1 MRISDWSSDVCS
13 SDLAGR
19 RDGAL
24 DSDRQAADRSRDR
37 YGCRTHRLRLAAGLV
52 MKVDVITLFPE
63 LVEQVTRHGMPRLP
77 VEGGQLQLSTRNPR
91 DYSTTKSRRVDAR
104 PSGCRTGL
112 GMEAA
117 RLPAANRDAKGA
129 RAKARGG

>member
-63 LVEQVTRHGMPRLP
+63 LVEQVTRHGMPRIA

-91 DYSTTKSRRVDAR
+91 DYSTNKWRRVDAR
-104 PSGCRTGL
+104 PYGGGP
-112 GMEAA
+112 GMEI
-117 RLPAANRDAKGA
+117 G
-129 RAKARGG
+129 RAHV